1 VSAVKGLQ
9 VIVFGLFLLVSA
21 GIYLVQVIV
30 FQDGRNTVFYM
41 LQDMAFLPVQAVL
54 VTGFINV
61 LLNRREKI
69 AKRQRTNMTIGVFYG
84 EAGGPLIAEMLAALE
99 NRTAI
104 ADMVRSA
111 LPMSEHSYR
120 ALLRNI
126 AELTPQFG
134 ANAAAL
140 EGLRAFLIQKRGL
153 VLDFLRSGDLLEHER
168 FAELLWAVLHLA
180 DELAARGR
188 LADLPAEDVRHL
200 HGDCVRVLRLLIPAW
215 ADYVR
220 HLRDDYP
227 YMYAFVLRVNPFVN
241 DDSTPSAVTAI
252 VRQ

>member
-1 VSAVKGLQ
+1 MKGLQ
-9 VIVFGLFLLVSA
+9 FMVFGLFLLVSA
-21 GIYLVQVIV
+21 GIYLVQVLV
-30 FQDGRNTVFYM
+30 FRDARTTVFYM

-69 AKRQRTNMTIGVFYG
+69 AKRQRSNMTIGVFYG
-84 EAGGPLIAEMLAALE
+84 EVGSQLIAQVLAVME
-99 NRTAI
+99 NRSDLAG
-104 ADMVRSA
+104 AVRSA
-111 LPMSEHSYR
+111 LPLSESAYR
-120 ALLRNI
+120 KLLRDI
-126 AELTPQFG
+126 VALTPRFSEEP
-134 ANAAAL
+134 ASM
-140 EGLRAFLIQKRGL
+140 ERLRSFLVQKRGL

-180 DELAARGR
+180 DELAARDR

-241 DDSTPSAVTAI
+241 DDATPSAVTAI